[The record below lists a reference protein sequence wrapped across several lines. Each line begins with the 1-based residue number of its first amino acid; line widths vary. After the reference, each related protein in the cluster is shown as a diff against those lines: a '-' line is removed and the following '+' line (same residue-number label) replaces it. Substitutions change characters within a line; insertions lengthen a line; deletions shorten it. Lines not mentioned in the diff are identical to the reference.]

1 MHEVV
6 GAVQRVTDIMA
17 EITAASQEQ
26 SAGIEQVNQTV
37 TQLDEMTQQNAALVE
52 ESTAAA
58 RSLEDQAEQLAR
70 AVAVFRPGRR
80 DDVAGQGRGGR
91 TRRSGLNPAAP
102 PHRQRCRGADDASEA
117 PGLTAPGLRRAGRAR
132 DVRARRCAR
141 LTCRRR
147 STWMR
152 PPSSRP

>member
-1 MHEVV
+1 MS
-6 GAVQRVTDIMA
+6 GRCR
-17 EITAASQEQ
+17 AAGDRHHGRDHRGFAGQ

-37 TQLDEMTQQNAALVE
+37 TQMDETTQQNAALVE

-91 TRRSGLNPAAP
+91 TAEAA
-102 PHRQRCRGADDASEA
+102 
-117 PGLTAPGLRRAGRAR
+117 
-132 DVRARRCAR
+132 
-141 LTCRRR
+141 
-147 STWMR
+147 
-152 PPSSRP
+152 